1 MSSSAESDKTEPLG
15 ETGGTDTW
23 NEAAGSDLKGV
34 CVLSAFVYVRVCA
47 RVSHNQYTQTHPGR
61 AALE

>member
-23 NEAAGSDLKGV
+23 TEAAGSDLKGV
-34 CVLSAFVYVRVCA
+34 CVLSAFVYVRVCHA
-47 RVSHNQYTQTHPGR
+47 INTLRRHLGR